1 MAQPAGTSELISR
14 DAAWSVLTEF
24 TRSDS
29 LRKHA
34 RAVEASM
41 RAYARRY
48 GEDPEA
54 WGVAGM
60 LHDFDYEMHPRAPQ
74 HPLKGAEILLARG
87 VPERLVRAI
96 LAHADYA
103 GMPRV
108 ALLERALYACDEL
121 SGFVHAVAL
130 VQPGHGIGYALVLM
144 GAMGLL
150 GSAIFD
156 LLVTPKVVGGS
167 VGVHPLLTLFSLMLG
182 AQLLGILGM
191 VIAVP
196 VAASIQVA
204 LAHFYPQILDDLRA
218 ADEILLSGT
227 TIEDKVER
235 SVRAKGLPVS
245 VPPEKGLPVS
255 VPPEKGLPVSVPPE
269 KGLPMSEPPEK
280 LRSGLRNW
288 RFSRT
293 TTKLGSTCSCSSSS
307 PDRTNSGMAH
317 PKKAR
322 EAQRTTSRR
331 SIIEVPP
338 SSCADPV
345 WSRGRAAC

>member
-130 VQPGHGIGYALVLM
+130 VRPGRVITGLEPASVRKKLRDKGFARTVNRDDVYRGADELGVAL
-144 GAMGLL
+144 
-150 GSAIFD
+150 D
-156 LLVTPKVVGGS
+156 E
-167 VGVHPLLTLFSLMLG
+167 H
-182 AQLLGILGM
+182 
-191 VIAVP
+191 IAFV
-196 VAASIQVA
+196 VAALSDIA
-204 LAHFYPQILDDLRA
+204 PDLGLARA
-218 ADEILLSGT
+218 
-227 TIEDKVER
+227 
-235 SVRAKGLPVS
+235 
-245 VPPEKGLPVS
+245 
-255 VPPEKGLPVSVPPE
+255 
-269 KGLPMSEPPEK
+269 
-280 LRSGLRNW
+280 
-288 RFSRT
+288 
-293 TTKLGSTCSCSSSS
+293 
-307 PDRTNSGMAH
+307 
-317 PKKAR
+317 
-322 EAQRTTSRR
+322 
-331 SIIEVPP
+331 
-338 SSCADPV
+338 
-345 WSRGRAAC
+345 